1 MSEGFTLTAFAGSIR
16 ASRDAVYEL
25 QDKHTEFRHAC
36 ARGAALAQLQWEK
49 RLSLGLGCKEFNA
62 NACLT
67 MMKARF
73 AEFREPAKLELSGS
87 LTIAGIKEDDISRAQ
102 AVLLQSQVAGAGS
115 SAKVEPK

>member
-1 MSEGFTLTAFAGSIR
+1 M
-16 ASRDAVYEL
+16 
-25 QDKHTEFRHAC
+25 
-36 ARGAALAQLQWEK
+36 AQLQWEK

-87 LTIAGIKEDDISRAQ
+87 LTIAGIKDEDLLRAQ
-102 AVLLQSQVAGAGS
+102 SLLVQPKSQQ
-115 SAKVEPK
+115 PK

>member
-16 ASRDAVYEL
+16 ASRDAVYEW

-102 AVLLQSQVAGAGS
+102 AVLLQSSAGAS
-115 SAKVEPK
+115 ATAKVESK